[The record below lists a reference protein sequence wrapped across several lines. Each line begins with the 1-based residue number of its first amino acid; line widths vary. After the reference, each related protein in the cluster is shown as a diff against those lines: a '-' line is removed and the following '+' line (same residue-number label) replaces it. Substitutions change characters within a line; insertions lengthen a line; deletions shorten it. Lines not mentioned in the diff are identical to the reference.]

1 MCGRAVHDP
10 LLIDRLFDPSFTVT
24 MPRRIAILGAS
35 GAVGS
40 ALAVHILRARLL
52 EPADQLL
59 LVGRGALA
67 NEHRLLSMR
76 VDLLDAFDDQRVHI
90 EVVPTSPTLKRISYW
105 SPRERGSLQKYRLG
119 VPSALPIAPF
129 SNVSPVNAYHVSLA
143 RYLSLSAIPL
153 SWPSRS
159 SPLRSI
165 ENA

>member
-1 MCGRAVHDP
+1 
-10 LLIDRLFDPSFTVT
+10 

-40 ALAVHILRARLL
+40 ALAVHILRVRLL

-90 EVVPTSPTLKRISYW
+90 EVVPDIPEVEADTLSFRKA
-105 SPRERGSLQKYRLG
+105 PYR
-119 VPSALPIAPF
+119 
-129 SNVSPVNAYHVSLA
+129 
-143 RYLSLSAIPL
+143 
-153 SWPSRS
+153 
-159 SPLRSI
+159 
-165 ENA
+165 